1 MTFIERSI
9 KHALI
14 CIVLML
20 LLTLV
25 VVFSPKSHL
34 GFFGYI
40 ALFIVGSVFTTIGVI
55 VGDEFR
61 RFVHP
66 DAIMSSGALDTFK
79 QKIFWKI
86 GPQSIGWAFG
96 AFAADNL
103 VIKMIS

>member
-9 KHALI
+9 KHTMI

-66 DAIMSSGALDTFK
+66 DAIMSSGALD
-79 QKIFWKI
+79 I
-86 GPQSIGWAFG
+86 
-96 AFAADNL
+96 
-103 VIKMIS
+103 